1 MEEKIKYLEFIQ
13 MIISRLNQN
22 SFQIKGWMITIVSG
36 LLALAAN
43 SNNRFY
49 ILIAI
54 LPVSAFWGLDAFYL
68 QEERKFRGLY
78 SDVAKMDY
86 TDIKISN
93 FDLSIVEYK
102 GGNYSYL
109 ASLFSK
115 SIMWIYLIINVVLII
130 IFVMLCCAK

>member
-1 MEEKIKYLEFIQ
+1 MEDKIKYLEFIQ
-13 MIISRLNQN
+13 MIISRLNQT

-78 SDVAKMDY
+78 SDVAKIDY

>member
-1 MEEKIKYLEFIQ
+1 

-78 SDVAKMDY
+78 SDVAKTDY

>member
-1 MEEKIKYLEFIQ
+1 MENKIKYLEFIQ

-54 LPVSAFWGLDAFYL
+54 LPVCAFWGLDAFYL

-93 FDLSIVEYK
+93 FDLSIAEYNA
-102 GGNYSYL
+102 GNYSYK

-115 SIMWIYLIINVVLII
+115 SIMWMYLIINVVLII
-130 IFVMLCCAK
+130 IFVVISV

>member
-1 MEEKIKYLEFIQ
+1 MEDKVKYLEFIQ

-78 SDVAKMDY
+78 SDVAKMVY

-130 IFVMLCCAK
+130 IFVMISV

>member
-78 SDVAKMDY
+78 SDVAKIDY

>member
-1 MEEKIKYLEFIQ
+1 MEQKIKYLEFIQ

-78 SDVAKMDY
+78 SDVAKIDY

>member
-68 QEERKFRGLY
+68 QKSVSLE
-78 SDVAKMDY
+78 DY
-86 TDIKISN
+86 
-93 FDLSIVEYK
+93 IV
-102 GGNYSYL
+102 
-109 ASLFSK
+109 
-115 SIMWIYLIINVVLII
+115 M
-130 IFVMLCCAK
+130 